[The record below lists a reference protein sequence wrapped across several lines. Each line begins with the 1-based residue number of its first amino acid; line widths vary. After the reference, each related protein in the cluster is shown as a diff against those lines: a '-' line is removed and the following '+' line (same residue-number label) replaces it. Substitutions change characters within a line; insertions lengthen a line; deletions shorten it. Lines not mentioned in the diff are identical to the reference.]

1 MSNAKR
7 HFLDGFFN
15 PGSVAVVGASRNM
28 RSPNAFLA
36 ANLVNLKFPGKVYP
50 VNPSAK
56 EIAGLRAYPNLQS
69 IEGDIDLVV
78 ISVPA
83 RLTLDI
89 VKDCVAKK
97 VKRITIIA
105 GGFSEIGEEGK
116 KAQDEIRRLLKE
128 NGIRAIGPNAL
139 SPVNT
144 ANQFIIG
151 FGPAQEMPRGGL
163 SFIFQSGLYQPRLNW
178 LLNDFHL
185 NLNKLIDLGN
195 KMDINEVDAL
205 EYFAEDEETR
215 VIGLHLESIAG
226 DARRFMELLKE
237 TTRRKPVIVLKS
249 GHTEAGAKAA
259 SSHTGA
265 IMKSSDA
272 VIDAAL
278 KQAGA
283 IRVGGL
289 DEFFDLAKIFEYL
302 PPLKGNRVAL
312 ACFAGGEGV
321 ITTDFSQLHGLALAK
336 PGEEAHRK
344 LREIFPPWELPLNPF
359 DLGVAGQFHA
369 DKDIFSVT
377 LDAFANDPDV
387 DCMAIQVTGMHRP
400 WLSKPEKRQDPLV
413 EGFAEVKEMG
423 KAVVVWTIAPPGEG
437 DELARQLE
445 GNRIPVYPSA
455 ERAMRALGALYRYG
469 VMRGRDS

>member
-1 MSNAKR
+1 MSNVKQ
-7 HFLDGFFN
+7 HFLDKFFN
-15 PGSVAVVGASRNM
+15 PESVAVVGASRNM
-28 RSPNAFLA
+28 RSPNAFLVS
-36 ANLVNLKFPGKVYP
+36 NLVNLKFPGRVYP

-56 EIAGLRAYPNLQS
+56 EIAGLKAYPDLES

-89 VKDCVAKK
+89 VKGCVARK

-105 GGFSEIGEEGK
+105 GGFSEIGEEGRRV
-116 KAQDEIRRLLKE
+116 QEEIRSLLKE

-139 SPVNT
+139 SPINT
-144 ANQFIIG
+144 AKQFIIG
-151 FGPAQEMPRGGL
+151 FGPAQKMSQGGL

-205 EYFAEDEETR
+205 EYLAEDEETR

-226 DARRFMELLKE
+226 DARRLMQILKE
-237 TTRRKPVIVLKS
+237 TTKKKPVIVLKS

-283 IRVGGL
+283 IRVGGM

-302 PPLKGNRVAL
+302 PPLEGNRVAI
-312 ACFAGGEGV
+312 ACSSGGEGV

-336 PGEEAHRK
+336 PSGEAYKK
-344 LREIFPPWELPLNPF
+344 LHAIFPPWEIPLNPF
-359 DLGVAGQFHA
+359 DLGVAGQFNP
-369 DKDIFSVT
+369 DKDTFGLTV
-377 LDAFANDPDV
+377 DAYANDPEV
-387 DCMAIQVTGMHRP
+387 DCMVLQVFGMHRP
-400 WLSKPEKRQDPLV
+400 WLADKIERKEPIVEKL
-413 EGFAEVKEMG
+413 AEVKEKG
-423 KAVVVWTIAPPGEG
+423 KAVAIWTISSPGGG
-437 DELARQLE
+437 DDLTRQME
-445 GNRIPVYPSA
+445 AERIPTYPSG
-455 ERAMRALGALYRYG
+455 ERAARALGALYRYG
-469 VMRGRDS
+469 VMRGRV